1 MADRAQ
7 WALARPSLCKKLVL
21 QPRMTHIWHLLA
33 ANGITEAQLGAPRT
47 QYNADDGAALATT
60 SFKGHSEWVPGTA
73 LSYAW

>member
-1 MADRAQ
+1 
-7 WALARPSLCKKLVL
+7 
-21 QPRMTHIWHLLA
+21 MTHIWHLLA